1 MKQLIILLAALVCLT
16 SCRNIRG
23 SHQEKIYEIKV
34 PLEVNEPVRELDKD
48 SAMMVADSIVR
59 SRDSLNKVRD
69 SMFFVYKADAEQLA
83 IKNKALQLLIDSMQ
97 GTSDTLAARL
107 LHARLMIENARYYL
121 RIANRNTSQQKFLR
135 GWMNRAL
142 ELQ

>member
-1 MKQLIILLAALVCLT
+1 MKHLIILLAALCCIT

-23 SHQEKIYEIKV
+23 NRNALQDLQIENKV
-34 PLEVNEPVRELDKD
+34 KEAAFAAIND
-48 SAMMVADSIVR
+48 SMDRVIDSMDIVI
-59 SRDSLNKVRD
+59 DSMSKVRD
-69 SMFFVYKADAEQLA
+69 SLYLSYKADAERLA
-83 IKNKALQLLIDSMQ
+83 VENKALQRRVESMQ
-97 GTSDTLAARL
+97 VTSDTLAKRL

-142 ELQ
+142 EVK